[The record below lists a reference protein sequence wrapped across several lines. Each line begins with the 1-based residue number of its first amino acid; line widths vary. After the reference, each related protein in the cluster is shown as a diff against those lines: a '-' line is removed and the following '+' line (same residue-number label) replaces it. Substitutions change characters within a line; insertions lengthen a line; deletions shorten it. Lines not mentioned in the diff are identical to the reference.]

1 VATFSPAFVRAYLF
15 GALDPP
21 NTGWHQAIG
30 FDWGVVLTFRN
41 FYPASSGR
49 TVNIRY
55 GVGTTPGTYATVVA
69 PNDAGATLTQFF
81 VQPSWYVSFEFIN
94 DGTFDGPTNMILAN
108 LSNNTSI
115 ITFSVEFA
123 P

>member
-1 VATFSPAFVRAYLF
+1 VATFSPAFVRVYLF

-21 NTGWHQAIG
+21 NTGWHQATG

-81 VQPSWYVSFEFIN
+81 VEPSWYVSFEFIN

-108 LSNNTSI
+108 LSNNTPI